1 MQIPEYIDLGAW
13 NGFVEMRKSIKRP
26 MTVRAMQ
33 LVIHKLDEMKQ
44 KGHDP
49 NACLDQ
55 STLHN
60 WQTVYPVKAEDVPNL
75 IPVEKY
81 REPERTPEQ
90 RARDIAARD
99 AVMAKLLPNLRRV
112 A

>member
-1 MQIPEYIDLGAW
+1 MQIPDWIDLGAW

-26 MTVRAMQ
+26 MTVRAMEI
-33 LVIHKLDEMKQ
+33 VIHKLDEMKQ

-60 WQTVYPVKAEDVPNL
+60 WQSVYCVKAEDVPNL
-75 IPVEKY
+75 K
-81 REPERTPEQ
+81 REYMTSLDGPMTPEQ
-90 RARDIAARD
+90 KAASDEVRRR
-99 AVMAKLLPNLRRV
+99 LFPLRRV